1 MPGFL
6 GQGKVM
12 VGLRLSTGQPDIL
25 KWIGN
30 APKFELALEE
40 DAVERNESYS
50 GSRLPNRRATRSRK
64 GTLNITFDEYTD
76 DSLALALVGAKTTV
90 AASAAQTNVNLAA
103 TVGNPA
109 KVGDTLIIPGKN
121 LSAVV
126 IKDSTGA
133 PKTLVLNTNYS
144 LDAFAGSIDILDL
157 TTGGPYV
164 MPLKADFTP
173 GQRVV
178 VGAFK
183 TATPEVYVRLN
194 GINTDSGKR
203 CIVDVFRSRLSPPR
217 SVNLIGDDFIDFE
230 LTGSV
235 LADLT
240 RLQGDPDG
248 QFFSLTNEQ

>member
-1 MPGFL
+1 MSGFL
-6 GQGKVM
+6 GQGKVF
-12 VGLRLSTGQPDIL
+12 VGLRLGSGLPDIM
-25 KWIGN
+25 KWLGN

-40 DAVERNESYS
+40 DVVERNESFS

-76 DSLALALVGAKTTV
+76 NNMALALVGSKTTV
-90 AASAAQTNVNLAA
+90 AAGAAQVGINLAA
-103 TVGNPA
+103 TLVNPA
-109 KVGDTLIIPGKN
+109 VVGDTLIIPGKN
-121 LSAVV
+121 LSAVA

-133 PKTLVLNTNYS
+133 PKTLTLNTNYS

-157 TTGGPYV
+157 TAGGPYV
-164 MPLKADFTP
+164 MPLKADFTA

-178 VGAFK
+178 IGAFK

-217 SVNLIGDDFIDFE
+217 SISLIGDDFIDFE

-240 RLQGDPDG
+240 RLTADPDG
-248 QFFSLTNEQ
+248 QFFSMTNEQ